1 MEMPLEMPSQR
12 GYVAKITLA
21 WYVLLVWFFL
31 VLGAS
36 VSGWFKGPQGQPPVL
51 LGLAVGVPVL
61 LGFLLFFA
69 SRAFRR
75 FVRSINPVTITALQ
89 SYRVIGVAELVLY
102 SWHQLPALFAM
113 PTGWGDI
120 FIGITAP
127 LAALALASG
136 KRSGKVIFI
145 LWSVLGILDLVD
157 GIVLGLAIQVGL
169 LPTAIDA
176 SAMSLFGMSLIT
188 VYLVPISI
196 ILHFI
201 GLSQLRKGSNRPLS
215 INGTKNHAKEIV
227 LMRDPVIEA
236 PGWDSDRDPVSTL

>member
-51 LGLAVGVPVL
+51 LGLPVL

-157 GIVLGLAIQVGL
+157 GIVLGTAIQ
-169 LPTAIDA
+169 A

-227 LMRDPVIEA
+227 HMRDPVIEA

>member
-1 MEMPLEMPSQR
+1 MEMPSKR
-12 GYVAKITLA
+12 GYVANMTIA

-36 VSGWFKGPQGQPPVL
+36 LSGWFHVPRPHPPVL

-75 FVRSINPVTITALQ
+75 FVRSMNPVTITALQ
-89 SYRVIGVAELVLY
+89 SYRVIGVAMLVLY
-102 SWHQLPALFAM
+102 SWHQLPALFAL
-113 PTGWGDI
+113 PVGWGDI
-120 FIGITAP
+120 FIGSTAP

-136 KRSGKVIFI
+136 RREGRVIFI

-157 GIVLGLAIQVGL
+157 AIVLGLVIQVGL
-169 LPTAIDA
+169 LPTAIDT

-188 VYLVPISI
+188 VYLVPISLL
-196 ILHFI
+196 LHFI
-201 GLSQLRKGSNRPLS
+201 GLSQLRKGS
-215 INGTKNHAKEIV
+215 H
-227 LMRDPVIEA
+227 M
-236 PGWDSDRDPVSTL
+236 

>member
-36 VSGWFKGPQGQPPVL
+36 VSGWFLGPQGQPPVL
-51 LGLAVGVPVL
+51 LGLAVVVPVL

-120 FIGITAP
+120 FIGSTAP

-136 KRSGKVIFI
+136 RRSGKVIFL

-157 GIVLGLAIQVGL
+157 GIVLGVAIQVGL
-169 LPTAIDA
+169 LPTAIDV

-196 ILHFI
+196 LLHLI
-201 GLSQLRKGSNRPLS
+201 GLSQLRKGSN
-215 INGTKNHAKEIV
+215 
-227 LMRDPVIEA
+227 M
-236 PGWDSDRDPVSTL
+236 

>member
-1 MEMPLEMPSQR
+1 MEMLSQR
-12 GYVAKITLA
+12 DYVAKMTLV

-36 VSGWFKGPQGQPPVL
+36 VNGWFHGPRGQPPMF

-89 SYRVIGVAELVLY
+89 SYRVIGAAMLVLY
-102 SWHQLPALFAM
+102 SWHQLPALFSI

-120 FIGITAP
+120 FIGSTAP

-136 KRSGKVIFI
+136 RRKGRVIFL

-157 GIVLGLAIQVGL
+157 AIVLGTAIQVGL
-169 LPTAIDA
+169 LPTTIDT

-188 VYLVPISI
+188 VYLVPISLL
-196 ILHFI
+196 LHFI
-201 GLSQLRKGSNRPLS
+201 GLSQLRARSQ
-215 INGTKNHAKEIV
+215 V
-227 LMRDPVIEA
+227 
-236 PGWDSDRDPVSTL
+236 

>member
-1 MEMPLEMPSQR
+1 MEMPSKL

-36 VSGWFKGPQGQPPVL
+36 VSGWFHVPRGHPPAL
-51 LGLAVGVPVL
+51 LGLAVWVPVL

-89 SYRVIGVAELVLY
+89 SYRVIGVAMLVLY
-102 SWHQLPALFAM
+102 SWHQLPTLFGM
-113 PTGWGDI
+113 VVGWGDI
-120 FIGITAP
+120 FIGSTAP

-136 KRSGKVIFI
+136 MRSGKVIFI
-145 LWSVLGILDLVD
+145 LWSVLGLLDLVD
-157 GIVLGLAIQVGL
+157 GIVLGTAIQVGW
-169 LPTAIDA
+169 LPTAIDT

-196 ILHFI
+196 LLHLI
-201 GLSQLRKGSNRPLS
+201 GLNQLRKGPN
-215 INGTKNHAKEIV
+215 
-227 LMRDPVIEA
+227 M
-236 PGWDSDRDPVSTL
+236 